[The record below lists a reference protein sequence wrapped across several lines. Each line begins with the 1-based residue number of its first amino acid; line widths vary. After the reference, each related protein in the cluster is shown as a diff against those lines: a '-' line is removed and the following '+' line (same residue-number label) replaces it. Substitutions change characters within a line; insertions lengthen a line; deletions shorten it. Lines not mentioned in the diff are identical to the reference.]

1 MEIQGKER
9 EREGWLGDSF
19 RTGCKMHGRKD
30 WTKESVSDCETWSQK
45 PQFYDRKKYEN
56 CKYWLLHKRHSI
68 PHSRDS
74 QCHSARVVVV
84 GVGWLATIHPSIQCG
99 IQAKTPQII
108 IFLLQAVARKKIAY
122 TSRRFD
128 GSTNCCYSSS
138 SSSTVQAFIITNQQ
152 LLLLRPC
159 VLLSRNLN
167 TDRAAG
173 GRLRLFLLDYF
184 NEWVAKNGRS
194 LTHISR
200 ITRMVRSTDSAFRDK
215 ETAE

>member
-9 EREGWLGDSF
+9 EREGLLGDSF

-30 WTKESVSDCETWSQK
+30 WTKESVSDCVTWSQK

-108 IFLLQAVARKKIAY
+108 IFFIA
-122 TSRRFD
+122 SC
-128 GSTNCCYSSS
+128 GSEKNCIHEP
-138 SSSTVQAFIITNQQ
+138 AIWWLHE
-152 LLLLRPC
+152 LLLLIVVVVDGTSVYYHQP
-159 VLLSRNLN
+159 
-167 TDRAAG
+167 AASSPAP
-173 GRLRLFLLDYF
+173 
-184 NEWVAKNGRS
+184 VCSPK
-194 LTHISR
+194 
-200 ITRMVRSTDSAFRDK
+200 
-215 ETAE
+215 